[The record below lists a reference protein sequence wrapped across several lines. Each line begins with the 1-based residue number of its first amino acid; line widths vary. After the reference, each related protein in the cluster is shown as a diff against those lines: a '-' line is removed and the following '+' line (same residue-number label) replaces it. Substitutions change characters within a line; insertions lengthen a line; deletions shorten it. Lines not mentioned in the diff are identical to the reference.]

1 MLAQHGHELR
11 LPPHG
16 LLANDLG
23 KRQAARR
30 SSRIVEL
37 RVHKVARILHK
48 DAAAVNGAAAPA
60 ADSVGY
66 ARMLETIEIDTAPN
80 PDAAVIWMHGLGA
93 DGHDFE
99 PVVPEIVRGRERA
112 WRFVFPNAP
121 VRPVSINNGMNM
133 RAWYDIL
140 GFEPG
145 TAEDAAGFRATDKEV
160 SALIG
165 REIER
170 GIAPGRVILA
180 GFSQGGAVTLYTGLR
195 YPQRL
200 AGLMVL
206 SSYLPMREALQLDRA
221 PANQGVPIF
230 MAHGIDD
237 PVLPMTRGL
246 QSRDFLKAQGYDVEW
261 HQYRM
266 PHSVSEAEIADI
278 RHFLFRV
285 LP

>member
-1 MLAQHGHELR
+1 
-11 LPPHG
+11 
-16 LLANDLG
+16 
-23 KRQAARR
+23 
-30 SSRIVEL
+30 
-37 RVHKVARILHK
+37 
-48 DAAAVNGAAAPA
+48 
-60 ADSVGY
+60 
-66 ARMLETIEIDTAPN
+66 MLETIEIETAPD
-80 PDAAVIWMHGLGA
+80 PDAAIIWMHGLGA

-99 PVVPEIVRGRERA
+99 PVVPEIVRRGERA

-121 VRPVSINNGMNM
+121 VRPVSINNGMRM

-140 GFEPG
+140 GFERG
-145 TAEDAAGFRATDKEV
+145 TAEDAAGFRATHEAL

-170 GIAPGRVILA
+170 GIAPHRVVLA

-200 AGLMVL
+200 
-206 SSYLPMREALQLDRA
+206 
-221 PANQGVPIF
+221 
-230 MAHGIDD
+230 GIDD
-237 PVLPMTRGL
+237 PVLPMTLGRE
-246 QSRDFLKAQGYDVEW
+246 SRDFLKARGFDVEW

>member
-1 MLAQHGHELR
+1 
-11 LPPHG
+11 
-16 LLANDLG
+16 
-23 KRQAARR
+23 
-30 SSRIVEL
+30 
-37 RVHKVARILHK
+37 
-48 DAAAVNGAAAPA
+48 
-60 ADSVGY
+60 
-66 ARMLETIEIDTAPN
+66 MLETIEIETAPA
-80 PDAAVIWMHGLGA
+80 PTAAVIWMHGLGA

-99 PVVPEIVRGRERA
+99 PVVPQIVRRGERA
-112 WRFVFPNAP
+112 WRFVFPHAP
-121 VRPVSINNGMNM
+121 VRPVTINNGMSM

-140 GFEPG
+140 AFDRG
-145 TAEDAAGFRATDKEV
+145 TAEDAAGFRATDTEV

-170 GIAPGRVILA
+170 GIAPTRVVLA

-206 SSYLPMREALQLDRA
+206 SSYLPLRQTLPVERA
-221 PANQGVPIF
+221 PANAGVPIF
-230 MAHGIDD
+230 MAHGIED
-237 PVLPMTRGL
+237 PVLPMSLGRE
-246 QSRDFLKAQGYDVEW
+246 SRDFLKSLGFDVEW

-278 RHFLFRV
+278 RQFLFRV